1 MSSGMRDK
9 PLEIID
15 QSLIDAGDFLGIVEE
30 DQRKLNC
37 LRVFADSLEVVE
49 WIRNETKGTFINF
62 NVLLL

>member
-15 QSLIDAGDFLGIVEE
+15 QSLIDAGDFLSIVEE

-49 WIRNETKGTFINF
+49 WIRSETKGTFI
-62 NVLLL
+62 